1 MFESLEPVH
10 FGDMI
15 EKLKTQKLISPQ
27 ERVIINNIITI
38 IKIVLTTGATG
49 ASWKRSFSLA
59 RRAKTWLQPSMTQKL
74 FNALAILLSHKDRV
88 DKLSQ
93 LAIGNDFVDNL
104 PSRLNNLGTF
114 LDSDLH

>member
-1 MFESLEPVH
+1 
-10 FGDMI
+10 
-15 EKLKTQKLISPQ
+15 
-27 ERVIINNIITI
+27 
-38 IKIVLTTGATG
+38 
-49 ASWKRSFSLA
+49 
-59 RRAKTWLQPSMTQKL
+59 MTQKL